1 MALRIRLSA
10 AGLHEDMLEYAASM
24 VETMLEDSGTEVED
38 LVEIL
43 FPLFMDAESTT
54 ITDEAA
60 CRIFAEELM
69 GKGSSSSGGGAAAGA
84 ASGAVAAPVAAV
96 PPAERIAAALIAACP
111 ALEATMVEYVS
122 SLAAGMMDDAMAVSE
137 DLAEIVFPLLQD
149 NGWGGDEAECLALC
163 STLLNK
169 KTAGA
174 GKDDELRLLAEK
186 TTMQSLIDV
195 HSVTAEE
202 RIKMLGIDKVR
213 ETVNEHEVFVLS
225 EKKRKQ
231 YIKRDLQSKDAAER
245 RRAKADAEALEALG
259 DMSGAA
265 TSDRGILPGDAGSGS
280 GGGGRDVQCEHVTI
294 NWGGKE
300 LLTDTTLRLVFGHRY
315 GFVGMNGVGK
325 STYNIIYFTSSV

>member
-84 ASGAVAAPVAAV
+84 ASGAAAAPVAAV

-122 SLAAGMMDDAMAVSE
+122 SLAAGP
-137 DLAEIVFPLLQD
+137 PLSLSPSLPLRRRTVH
-149 NGWGGDEAECLALC
+149 GEHSG
-163 STLLNK
+163 
-169 KTAGA
+169 AGA
-174 GKDDELRLLAEK
+174 R
-186 TTMQSLIDV
+186 
-195 HSVTAEE
+195 
-202 RIKMLGIDKVR
+202 
-213 ETVNEHEVFVLS
+213 
-225 EKKRKQ
+225 
-231 YIKRDLQSKDAAER
+231 AAE
-245 RRAKADAEALEALG
+245 A
-259 DMSGAA
+259 
-265 TSDRGILPGDAGSGS
+265 
-280 GGGGRDVQCEHVTI
+280 CETR
-294 NWGGKE
+294 WW
-300 LLTDTTLRLVFGHRY
+300 
-315 GFVGMNGVGK
+315 
-325 STYNIIYFTSSV
+325 